1 MIVQKVG
8 EEVYITSEDQLEEY
22 FDGLGLPVTYW
33 DFDEIVNG
41 LRAADPVHY
50 LVESGF
56 AGFKITEIE
65 VL

>member
-1 MIVQKVG
+1 MIVTKSG

-22 FDGLGLPVTYW
+22 FNGLGLPVPYW
-33 DFDEIVNG
+33 DFDEVVNA
-41 LRAADPVHY
+41 LRDADPVHY
-50 LVESGF
+50 LVEEGF